1 MPFSEICIYQVKP
14 DKVEEFESIMNE
26 ARPFLEERAG
36 LLQLRLMKRGYKI
49 DMEQIREGQPPVEL
63 TRIVKCAK
71 YVLFWEFESK
81 EDYGRAQKDLY
92 DPTGSRSISASSNH
106 MTSIWAKRSSSP
118 EKGSNSA
125 VAMEYITATEEQV
138 DDIHRVLQT
147 TIRSIYPKYY
157 PAEVTGFFCDA

>member
-63 TRIVKCAK
+63 TRIVQCAK

-92 DPTGSRSISASSNH
+92 GSYWKLIDKCLIQPH
-106 MTSIWAKRSSSP
+106 
-118 EKGSNSA
+118 
-125 VAMEYITATEEQV
+125 
-138 DDIHRVLQT
+138 D
-147 TIRSIYPKYY
+147 KYLG
-157 PAEVTGFFCDA
+157 EVII